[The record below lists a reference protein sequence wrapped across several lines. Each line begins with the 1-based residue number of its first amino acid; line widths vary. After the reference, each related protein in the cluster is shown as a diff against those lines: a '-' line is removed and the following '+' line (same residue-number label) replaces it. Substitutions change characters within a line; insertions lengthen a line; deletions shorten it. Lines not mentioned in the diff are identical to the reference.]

1 MTQFNPTDYQHI
13 FEHTGTAIALI
24 DSLHTIVEVNQEF
37 VRLAG
42 LSKKEIEGKLKWTS
56 FLHQDDLVLMLDRH
70 EQRVR
75 AEGEPPSSYEFRFLD
90 HRQNLHEVFITVKW
104 LETVQQ
110 SIVSLF
116 DITAYKQHQ
125 HTLERRLKL
134 EKIIAEHSQNFIRSN
149 ESDIDDAIRQ
159 VLQAIGE
166 FSGVDRSYVFM
177 YSEDE
182 KTMSNSHEW
191 CAPNVTPQIE
201 LLQDL
206 PVNRFAWLDNE
217 LRAEHF
223 INVTDLTELPPEA
236 TPEKEILREQ
246 DICSL
251 AIVPL
256 FFGGRLRGY
265 LGFDSTSQTV
275 RWSKDDFLLLQ
286 TIGNAII
293 NAFMRARLEHQLM
306 QSHKMD
312 AIGRFAGGIAH
323 DFNNILTTIQGN
335 SQLLL
340 YSKKLNAKELEL
352 VDTIIHASESGSSL
366 TRQLLAF
373 SRDEPLSKKSIRAE
387 EILQRSIQML
397 QRIIPANIEL
407 KSISESTE
415 DRIEMDPSLLEQIL
429 MNLVLNSADALPE
442 GGKIVIRTG
451 NRNISAADKNPG
463 LYLVIKVQDNGHGMS
478 AETIDKALEPFFTT
492 KSPHKGTGLGLSTA
506 YSIIRQS
513 SGYMEIYSTPKR
525 GTRIDLY
532 LPVRSDMSE

>member
-1 MTQFNPTDYQHI
+1 
-13 FEHTGTAIALI
+13 
-24 DSLHTIVEVNQEF
+24 
-37 VRLAG
+37 
-42 LSKKEIEGKLKWTS
+42 
-56 FLHQDDLVLMLDRH
+56 MLQRH

-90 HRQNLHEVFITVKW
+90 HHQIVHDVFITVKW
-104 LETVQQ
+104 LDTVQQ

-116 DITAYKQHQ
+116 DITDYKQHQ

-182 KTMSNSHEW
+182 KTMSNTHEW
-191 CAPNVTPQIE
+191 CAPKVAPQID

-206 PVNRFAWLDNE
+206 PVSRFAWLDSQLKSE
-217 LRAEHF
+217 QF

-236 TPEKEILREQ
+236 APEKEILSEQ

-265 LGFDSTSQTV
+265 LGFDSTSKTV

-293 NAFMRARLEHQLM
+293 NAFMRSRLEHQLM
-306 QSHKMD
+306 QSNKMD

-323 DFNNILTTIQGN
+323 DFNNILATIQGN

-340 YSKKLNAKELEL
+340 YSKKLTTKELEL
-352 VDTIIHASESGSSL
+352 VDTINHASESGSSL

-373 SRDEPLSKKSIRAE
+373 SRDEPLSAKTIQADK
-387 EILQRSIQML
+387 ILQQSIQML
-397 QRIIPANIEL
+397 KRLLPSNIDL
-407 KSISESTE
+407 KSVLESTE
-415 DRIEMDPSLLEQIL
+415 NRIEMDPSQLEQIM
-429 MNLVLNSADALPE
+429 MNLVLNSADAMPK
-442 GGKIVIRTG
+442 GGKIIIQTE
-451 NRNISAADKNPG
+451 NSNIHTADKEPG
-463 LYLVIKVQDNGHGMS
+463 LYLIIKVQDNGHGMA
-478 AETIDKALEPFFTT
+478 AEIIDKALEPFFTT
-492 KSPHKGTGLGLSTA
+492 KAPHKGTGLGLSTA

-525 GTRIDLY
+525 GTRINIY
-532 LPVRSDMSE
+532 LPVRSHVSE

>member
-1 MTQFNPTDYQHI
+1 MTLFNPIDYQHI

-24 DSLHTIVEVNQEF
+24 DAAHTIVEVNQEF

-42 LSKKEIEGKLKWTS
+42 LRKEEIEGKLKWTS
-56 FLHQDDLVLMLDRH
+56 FLHQEDLALMLERH

-75 AEGEPPSSYEFRFLD
+75 AEGAPPSAYEFRFID
-90 HRQNLHEVFITVKW
+90 HQQNVHEVFITVKW
-104 LETVQQ
+104 LATVQQ

-116 DITAYKQHQ
+116 DITDYKQHQ

-134 EKIIAEHSQNFIRSN
+134 EKIIAEHSQNFIRVK
-149 ESDIDDAIRQ
+149 EDEIDDAIRQ

-166 FSGVDRSYVFM
+166 FAGVDRSYVFM

-182 KTMSNSHEW
+182 KTMSNTHEW
-191 CAPNVTPQIE
+191 CAPNVSPQTE

-206 PVNRFAWLDNE
+206 PVNRFAWFDTE

-236 TPEKEILREQ
+236 APEKEILREQ

-265 LGFDSTSQTV
+265 LGFDSTGKTV
-275 RWSKDDFLLLQ
+275 RWSEDDFLLLQ

-293 NAFMRARLEHQLM
+293 NAFMRSRLEHQLM

-340 YSKKLNAKELEL
+340 YSKKLNTKELEL

-387 EILQRSIQML
+387 KILQRSIKML
-397 QRIIPANIEL
+397 QRLLPSNIEL
-407 KSISESTE
+407 ESVLE
-415 DRIEMDPSLLEQIL
+415 GSNDRIEMDPSLLEQIL
-429 MNLVLNSADALPE
+429 MNLVLNSTDALPE
-442 GGKIVIRTG
+442 GGKIVIRTE
-451 NRNISAADKNPG
+451 NRDVKAADKQPG
-463 LYLVIKVQDNGHGMS
+463 HYLIIKVQDNGHGMS

-492 KSPHKGTGLGLSTA
+492 KSPHKGTGLGLPTA

-513 SGYMEIYSTPKR
+513 AGYMEIYSTPQR
-525 GTRIDLY
+525 GTRIDIY